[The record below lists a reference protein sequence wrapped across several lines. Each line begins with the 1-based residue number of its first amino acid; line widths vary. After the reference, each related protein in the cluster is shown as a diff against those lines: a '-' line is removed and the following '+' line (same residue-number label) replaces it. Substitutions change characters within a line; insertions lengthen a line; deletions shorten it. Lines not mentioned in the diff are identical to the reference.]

1 MSCSKVQA
9 WVLRSVERYCGGG
22 IGGGGESPRICVL
35 LEFGGMAE
43 MLWKTESEKSRCLTS
58 GDLRSK
64 GKNHLLLVR
73 VLKKKRVSITE
84 LICTRKPG
92 FGASLVSCGLMALQ
106 RASLIQKYN
115 KQMANSTVSRSN
127 GGIKVNQSLPD
138 GSCFDRCLT
147 QVCEFPKQCL
157 SVPVNRQ
164 PLPFYECLHHRS
176 VY

>member
-1 MSCSKVQA
+1 M
-9 WVLRSVERYCGGG
+9 RDTEGEEGGRG
-22 IGGGGESPRICVL
+22 KSPRICVL

-43 MLWKTESEKSRCLTS
+43 MIWKTKSQKSRCLTS
-58 GDLRSK
+58 GDLTSK
-64 GKNHLLLVR
+64 GKNQLLLAL
-73 VLKKKRVSITE
+73 VLKKRSVSKTE

-92 FGASLVSCGLMALQ
+92 FGASLVSCGLIALQ

-127 GGIKVNQSLPD
+127 GGIKMNQSLPD

-147 QVCEFPKQCL
+147 QVFEFPKQCL

-164 PLPFYECLHHRS
+164 PLPFYECLHHHS